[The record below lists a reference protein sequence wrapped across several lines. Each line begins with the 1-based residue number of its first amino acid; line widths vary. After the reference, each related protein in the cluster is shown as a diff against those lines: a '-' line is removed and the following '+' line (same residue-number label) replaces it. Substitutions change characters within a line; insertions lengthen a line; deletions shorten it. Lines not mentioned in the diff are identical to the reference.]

1 MAKLG
6 VSLYSYQLEYFR
18 GIMTLE
24 DCLAH
29 AASIGACGI
38 EMVPEQTMTDFQ
50 YETIDE
56 EFVAK
61 WKDWMAKY
69 DLVSTN
75 MNLYDDF
82 DVYPNR
88 IQTMDERFARFKH
101 GVLLAKALGFR
112 SVRGSSEMPV
122 PLLERCLKVAEYYG
136 IIVSVEI
143 HSPFSLKST
152 YVQDWLNL
160 IDRTGSK
167 FAGIHPDCGTFSKG
181 PNLGRTEQA
190 LRQGAKKEI
199 IDFLQQEYTKVFIQR
214 QKENKILD
222 LGDYRVVVCHGMAE
236 AFEKARKMGGSNL
249 EISLFTRLNYDDPRW
264 LIEYMPYIK
273 HLHAKFYNMV
283 DNGKGMFHDPA
294 IDLEGAMQ
302 ALKDGGYQYWIS
314 SEYEGAGAYR
324 DLECPI
330 EPPDSRDLVE
340 KEQKLMSSILF
351 A

>member
-6 VSLYSYQLEYFR
+6 VSLYSYQLEYLR
-18 GIMTLE
+18 GQVTLE

-29 AASIGACGI
+29 AASIGARGI
-38 EMVPEQTMTDFQ
+38 EMVPEQSMTDFQ

-56 EFVAK
+56 EFVAR

-82 DVYPNR
+82 DVFPNR
-88 IQTMDERFARFKH
+88 TLTEDERFARFKH

-122 PLLERCLKVAEYYG
+122 PLLERCLKIAEYHG

-160 IDRTGSK
+160 IDRTGSQ
-167 FAGIHPDCGTFSKG
+167 FAGIHPDCGIFSKG
-181 PNLGRTEQA
+181 PNLGRIEQA
-190 LRQGAKKEI
+190 LRQGARQ
-199 IDFLQQEYTKVFIQR
+199 DVLDYLQEEYTKVYAQR
-214 QKENKILD
+214 QQEGKILD
-222 LGDYRVVVCHGMAE
+222 LGHYQKVVCYGMGE
-236 AFEKARKMGGSNL
+236 AFEKARQMGGSNL
-249 EISLFTRLNYDDPRW
+249 EIGLFTRLTYDDPRW

-273 HLHAKFYNMV
+273 HLHGKFYNMV
-283 DNGKGMFHDPA
+283 PNGQGLYHDPA
-294 IDLEGAMQ
+294 INLEGAMQ
-302 ALKDGGYQYWIS
+302 ALRDGGYEFWIS

-324 DLECPI
+324 DLECPV

-340 KEQKLMSSILF
+340 KQQKLMASILY
-351 A
+351 

>member
-6 VSLYSYQLEYFR
+6 VSLYSYQLEYLR
-18 GIMTLE
+18 GQMSLQ

-29 AASIGACGI
+29 AASVGARGI
-38 EMVPEQTMTDFQ
+38 EIVPEQSLTDFQ

-56 EFVAK
+56 DFVAQ
-61 WKDWMAKY
+61 WKDWMAQY

-82 DVYPNR
+82 DVFPNR
-88 IQTMDERFARFKH
+88 TLTMDERYARFKH

-122 PLLERCLKVAEYYG
+122 PLLERCLKVAEYHG

-143 HSPFSLKST
+143 HSPFSLKSS
-152 YVQDWLNL
+152 YVQDWLNI

-167 FAGIHPDCGTFSKG
+167 YAGIHPDCGIFSKG
-181 PNLGRTEQA
+181 PNLGRVEQA

-199 IDFLQQEYTKVFIQR
+199 IDFLQAEYTRVYQQR
-214 QKENKILD
+214 QQENKILD
-222 LGDYRVVVCHGMAE
+222 LGDYRKVVCYGMADS
-236 AFEKARKMGGSNL
+236 FEKARQMGGSNL
-249 EISLFTRLNYDDPRW
+249 EISLFTRLTYDDPRW

-283 DNGKGMFHDPA
+283 PNGEGLFHDPA
-294 IDLEGAMQ
+294 INLEGAMQ
-302 ALKDGGYQYWIS
+302 ALRDGGYEYWIS

-324 DLECPI
+324 DLECPV

-340 KEQKLMSSILF
+340 KEQKLMSSILVG
-351 A
+351 

>member
-6 VSLYSYQLEYFR
+6 VSLYSYQLEYLR
-18 GIMTLE
+18 GQMTLE

-29 AASIGACGI
+29 AASIGARGI
-38 EMVPEQTMTDFQ
+38 EIVPEQSMTDFQ

-56 EFVAK
+56 EFVAQ

-69 DLVSTN
+69 NLESTN

-82 DVYPNR
+82 DVFLNR
-88 IQTMDERFARFKH
+88 TLTFDERFARFKH

-122 PLLERCLKVAEYYG
+122 PLLERCLKVAEYHG

-160 IDRTGSK
+160 IDRTGSR
-167 FAGIHPDCGTFSKG
+167 FAGIHPDCGIFSKG
-181 PNLGRTEQA
+181 PNLGRVEQA
-190 LRQGAKKEI
+190 LRLGANKEI
-199 IDFLQQEYTKVFIQR
+199 IDYLQEEYSQIYMKR

-222 LGDYRVVVCHGMAE
+222 LGHYQKVVCYGMGD
-236 AFEKARKMGGSNL
+236 AFEKARSMGGTDL
-249 EISLFTRLNYDDPRW
+249 EIGLFSRLTYDDPRW

-273 HLHAKFYNMV
+273 HMHAKFYNMV
-283 DNGKGMFHDPA
+283 PVGNGLYHDPA
-294 IDLEGAMQ
+294 INLEDAMQ
-302 ALKDGGYQYWIS
+302 ALRDGGYEFWIS

-340 KEQKLMSSILF
+340 KEQKLMASILM
-351 A
+351 